1 MESNIEKVYNAVLD
15 GFKTNPD
22 IKAIFVVGD
31 NQVAPVVSALKEM
44 DRLYPVDDR
53 SGEKGAHRTPGNP
66 AAEQTRIR
74 PDGIPDSQYGPG
86 PPQGADSLLHMG
98 S

>member
-1 MESNIEKVYNAVLD
+1 MLD

-44 DRLYPVDDR
+44 DRLYPYFPPLEGFDILCHVRYPYGPARMVADSNR
-53 SGEKGAHRTPGNP
+53 VFPKPAIHHVTGRP
-66 AAEQTRIR
+66 AAT
-74 PDGIPDSQYGPG
+74 PV
-86 PPQGADSLLHMG
+86 L
-98 S
+98 